1 MLILPACGACYFRKH
16 DQGDYVLDSYHL
28 VV

>member
-1 MLILPACGACYFRKH
+1 MLILPACGASYFRKQ
-16 DQGDYVLDSYHL
+16 DQGDNVLDSYHL